1 MKVLVT
7 GATGFV
13 GNKVVKALHEIGH
26 QSVVLTR
33 NIQRRK
39 FAFPILAKFIFGILK
54 NIFFLNNL

>member
-33 NIQRRK
+33 NIQKAQVRL
-39 FAFPILAKFIFGILK
+39 PYSCQI
-54 NIFFLNNL
+54 